1 MGRHPLAFRFLG
13 VAGARRSAR
22 DQCSPQRTA
31 NLSRAVREIHIHSL
45 RWDEGRGVM
54 SARGTTSTAAAG
66 DAAFRNASNEL
77 APRDPVIEPDELS
90 LLAAFRLLDVRD
102 AEAFQA
108 DHAASAVRV
117 PVELWEAA
125 AKTGET
131 SFENTSYW
139 ERAIADLGVT
149 ESVPA
154 VAYDDGRMTEAAR
167 VWFILQYFGVE
178 ALIVNGGWPAI
189 RERGELLAK
198 ASEAPGLTAFR
209 ARPGVGSVGLVE
221 RDTLKGELD
230 SAQLLDARTAAEFA
244 GTDLR
249 RNARGGHLPGA
260 HLLPHASLLGD
271 GRLKPT
277 AELRGLLCPMPDF
290 ARAIT
295 WSRTATV
302 VVALRWPRS
311 PLFARAMTT
320 SAPTT
325 SASPTGRRTKAV
337 RSCRTSRPSDGH
349 DKRHYRRLLWQPCA
363 AVEDARFRRAFRQR
377 DCRLSWP
384 CSGHVRPR

>member
-1 MGRHPLAFRFLG
+1 
-13 VAGARRSAR
+13 
-22 DQCSPQRTA
+22 
-31 NLSRAVREIHIHSL
+31 
-45 RWDEGRGVM
+45 M

-131 SFENTSYW
+131 SFENISYW

-209 ARPGVGSVGLVE
+209 ARPGVGSVGLVD

-277 AELRGLLCPMPDF
+277 AELRSLLSDAGFRSGKQVVTHCDGGG
-290 ARAIT
+290 RAALAAI
-295 WSRTATV
+295 A
-302 VVALRWPRS
+302 ALRAGYDDVRAYYLS
-311 PLFARAMTT
+311 FADWA
-320 SAPTT
+320 
-325 SASPTGRRTKAV
+325 KDE
-337 RSCRTSRPSDGH
+337 SCPIVQDQQTR
-349 DKRHYRRLLWQPCA
+349 
-363 AVEDARFRRAFRQR
+363 
-377 DCRLSWP
+377 
-384 CSGHVRPR
+384 

>member
-1 MGRHPLAFRFLG
+1 
-13 VAGARRSAR
+13 
-22 DQCSPQRTA
+22 
-31 NLSRAVREIHIHSL
+31 
-45 RWDEGRGVM
+45 M

-131 SFENTSYW
+131 SFENISYW

-209 ARPGVGSVGLVE
+209 ARPGVGSVGLVD

-260 HLLPHASLLGD
+260 APASSREPAR
-271 GRLKPT
+271 GRPPEADCRASKIC
-277 AELRGLLCPMPDF
+277 CPMPDF

-302 VVALRWPRS
+302 VAALRWPRS

-377 DCRLSWP
+377 DCAVVMALR
-384 CSGHVRPR
+384 RPRSTSMTSVQRSARPVGRAISMTRVARCSMR

>member
-1 MGRHPLAFRFLG
+1 
-13 VAGARRSAR
+13 
-22 DQCSPQRTA
+22 
-31 NLSRAVREIHIHSL
+31 
-45 RWDEGRGVM
+45 M
-54 SARGTTSTAAAG
+54 SARGTTSTAA
-66 DAAFRNASNEL
+66 

-131 SFENTSYW
+131 SFENISYW

-154 VAYDDGRMTEAAR
+154 VVYDDGRMTEAAR

-178 ALIVNGGWPAI
+178 TLIVNGGWPAI

-198 ASEAPGLTAFR
+198 ASEAPGLMAFR
-209 ARPGVGSVGLVE
+209 ARPGVGSVGLVD

-249 RNARGGHLPGA
+249 RNTRGGHLPGA

-271 GRLKPT
+271 GHLKPT
-277 AELRGLLCPMPDF
+277 AELRSLLSDAGFRSGDHVVTHCDGGG
-290 ARAIT
+290 RA
-295 WSRTATV
+295 
-302 VVALRWPRS
+302 AL
-311 PLFARAMTT
+311 AAI
-320 SAPTT
+320 A
-325 SASPTGRRTKAV
+325 AV
-337 RSCRTSRPSDGH
+337 RAGYDDVRAYYLSFADWAKDESCPIVQDQQTG
-349 DKRHYRRLLWQPCA
+349 
-363 AVEDARFRRAFRQR
+363 
-377 DCRLSWP
+377 
-384 CSGHVRPR
+384 